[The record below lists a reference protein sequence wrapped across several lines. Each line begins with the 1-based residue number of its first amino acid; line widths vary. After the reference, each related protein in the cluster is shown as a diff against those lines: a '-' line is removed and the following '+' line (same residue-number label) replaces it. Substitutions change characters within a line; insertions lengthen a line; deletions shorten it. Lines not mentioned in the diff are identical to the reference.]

1 MNAGQLADKITGKLT
16 NNLTTYDL
24 FKAAAVILMII
35 DHVGYYFYPEENWF
49 RVFGRMCVPIWFF
62 LIGYANSRDL
72 KWPIWT
78 GAAILVLSNMVVG
91 LSVLPLSV
99 LGTIIAVRLVID
111 PLMQFMKRNA
121 ETFMCVS
128 VVFLVLA
135 IPSYSYTEYGTQ
147 GLALA
152 IFGYLVRHRPDIP
165 GFKSPSALIIGYA
178 MFCVATFTALQML
191 VFGFDQIEM
200 MVLLHGIAAVFVLLY
215 FFKPKELPQLSA
227 KLPGVV
233 RVGVQFLGRHTLAIY
248 VGHLLLFKALGL
260 MYQPD
265 RFLFL
270 NWSLFW
276 VAT

>member
-78 GAAILVLSNMVVG
+78 GMVVLVLANMVVG
-91 LSVLPLSV
+91 LSVLPLNV
-99 LGTIIAVRLVID
+99 LGTMIAVRLVID
-111 PLMQFMKRNA
+111 PLMRLMRRNA
-121 ETFMCVS
+121 ETFMCIS
-128 VVFLVLA
+128 VVLLMLA

-152 IFGYLVRHRPDIP
+152 IFGYLLRHRPDVP
-165 GFKSPSALIIGYA
+165 GFKSASALIIGYA

-191 VFGFDQIEM
+191 VFGFDQAEM
-200 MVLLHGIAAVFVLLY
+200 MVLLHGVAAVFVLLY
-215 FFKPKELPQLSA
+215 FFKPQDLPQLSSR
-227 KLPGVV
+227 LPGVIRGAV
-233 RVGVQFLGRHTLAIY
+233 RFLGRHTLAIY
-248 VGHLLLFKALGL
+248 VGHLLLFKALGVVF
-260 MYQPD
+260 QPD
-265 RFLFL
+265 RFLL
-270 NWSLFW
+270 WNWTFFW
-276 VAT
+276 VQG

>member
-233 RVGVQFLGRHTLAIY
+233 QGGIQFLGRHTLAIY